1 MALLKP
7 HLSLAGRQASL
18 CIWISSLLLC
28 TELGEMP
35 RIQSSRRMPPP
46 RRLLGSHKQPFNQKE
61 KKRVENEICAQPWM
75 IQNTAISVDSD
86 HRLLSE
92 YSPLGTMPFPL
103 SFCYLLPSN
112 SSALELVLWS
122 FGSHLAQYDWSS
134 YHLTPLYTP
143 NIYRPIDTPW
153 GGIHT
158 T

>member
-1 MALLKP
+1 
-7 HLSLAGRQASL
+7 
-18 CIWISSLLLC
+18 
-28 TELGEMP
+28 
-35 RIQSSRRMPPP
+35 
-46 RRLLGSHKQPFNQKE
+46 
-61 KKRVENEICAQPWM
+61 M

-122 FGSHLAQYDWSS
+122 FCSHLAQYDWSS

-143 NIYRPIDTPW
+143 NIYRPIDTP
-153 GGIHT
+153 
-158 T
+158 